1 MKQTNIVSDNSKS
14 NYDTTNAVT
23 YNTEVLK
30 SNFVITMMVTF

>member
-14 NYDTTNAVT
+14 NYDTTNEVT

-30 SNFVITMMVTF
+30 SNFVITVMVTF